1 MGKRPALTC
10 AVVMLSTVMLS
21 TRVPAA
27 SGFAPSPLLLARR
40 GGAAGA
46 MRRLLF
52 AFPRPLHVQ
61 RCATTTIKCGNAAE
75 GTNRSFASAGLRP
88 ELLASL
94 QRLGFG
100 VMTDIQERALPAAL
114 SGRDIVGQGKTGSGK
129 TAVFGLLLLQ
139 RLDLALD
146 PRGGRPQAI
155 VLSPTRELAEQLVTS
170 IRTLASCMHGVRLL
184 AVTGGQP
191 SRDQRARL
199 EAGMFVRACVFTHGP
214 DRRHVHGWRP
224 GPCACVCV

>member
-1 MGKRPALTC
+1 
-10 AVVMLSTVMLS
+10 
-21 TRVPAA
+21 
-27 SGFAPSPLLLARR
+27 
-40 GGAAGA
+40 
-46 MRRLLF
+46 
-52 AFPRPLHVQ
+52 
-61 RCATTTIKCGNAAE
+61 
-75 GTNRSFASAGLRP
+75 
-88 ELLASL
+88 
-94 QRLGFG
+94 
-100 VMTDIQERALPAAL
+100 MTDIQERALPAAL

>member
-1 MGKRPALTC
+1 MGGRQGLAVV
-10 AVVMLSTVMLS
+10 VVMLSIAAS
-21 TRVPAA
+21 VPAA
-27 SGFAPSPLLLARR
+27 SGFAPSPLFLSRR
-40 GGAAGA
+40 LGGAGALRRVAGSPLTLLCA
-46 MRRLLF
+46 GPRNLQAPGTGLHMR
-52 AFPRPLHVQ
+52 
-61 RCATTTIKCGNAAE
+61 RCATTAVMCGDAAE
-75 GTNRSFASAGLRP
+75 GTKRSFASAGLRP

-94 QRLGFG
+94 ERLGFG
-100 VMTDIQERALPAAL
+100 AMTDIQERALPAAL

-139 RLDLALD
+139 KLDLALD

-170 IRTLASCMHGVRLL
+170 IRTLAACMHGVRLL

-199 EAGMFVRACVFTHGP
+199 EAGMSECR
-214 DRRHVHGWRP
+214 
-224 GPCACVCV
+224 